1 MAKYFR
7 EVGFENVAL
16 TASSSINGSLIIAAP
31 GAGLS
36 IYLLGASTF
45 DDIRLHETNGSG
57 ANIVNIGGGMSN
69 FPSTIKVKENIGVWL
84 VTTATAGVTLFYYID
99 NS

>member
-1 MAKYFR
+1 MPQLYR
-7 EVGFENVAL
+7 YTGFENIGL
-16 TASSSINGSLIIAAP
+16 TASSSTNGSLIIAAP

-57 ANIVNIGGGMSN
+57 EIIVIAGGGMSN
-69 FPSTIKVKENIGVWL
+69 FPSTIKVKENTGVWL
-84 VTTATAGVTLFYYID
+84 VATGTIGVTIFYYID
-99 NS
+99 KS

>member
-1 MAKYFR
+1 MPQLYR
-7 EVGFENVAL
+7 YTGFENIGL
-16 TASSSINGSLIIAAP
+16 TASASTNGVLIIPAP

-57 ANIVNIGGGMSN
+57 ENIVNIGGGMSN

-99 NS
+99 KS

>member
-1 MAKYFR
+1 MPQLYR
-7 EVGFENVAL
+7 YTGFENIGL
-16 TASSSINGSLIIAAP
+16 TASASTNGVLIIPAP

-57 ANIVNIGGGMSN
+57 ANIVNMGGGMSD
-69 FPSTIKVKENIGVWL
+69 FPSTIKVRENTGVWL
-84 VTTATAGVTLFYYID
+84 VASASAGVTLFYYID
-99 NS
+99 EA